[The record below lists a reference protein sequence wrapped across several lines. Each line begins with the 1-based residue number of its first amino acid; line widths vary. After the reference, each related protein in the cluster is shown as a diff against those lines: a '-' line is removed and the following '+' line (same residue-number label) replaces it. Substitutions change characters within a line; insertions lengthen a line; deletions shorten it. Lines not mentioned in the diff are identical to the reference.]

1 VARFA
6 AIPCPGAKM
15 KRLRDR
21 VAARVGLT
29 MAGLALA
36 GCGLPQKVMSA
47 FDSPL
52 HVASP
57 VQTSLG
63 YFTVTTD
70 DASAAVANAAALQQ
84 ATATCEALAAR
95 SRTIDTSA
103 SANNG
108 RHFFTLNFQCQ

>member
-1 VARFA
+1 MARFA

-84 ATATCEALAAR
+84 AR
-95 SRTIDTSA
+95 SRTINTSA

>member
-1 VARFA
+1 
-6 AIPCPGAKM
+6 M

-21 VAARVGLT
+21 VAALVGVT

-36 GCGLPQKVMSA
+36 GCGLPQKVLSA

-52 HVASP
+52 NVGTP

-63 YFTVTTD
+63 NFTVTAD

-84 ATATCEALAAR
+84 ATTTCQLLGAR

-103 SANNG
+103 SARNG

>member
-1 VARFA
+1 
-6 AIPCPGAKM
+6 M

-21 VAARVGLT
+21 VAALGGLT

-36 GCGLPQKVMSA
+36 GCGLPQKVLSA

-52 HVASP
+52 NVGAP
-57 VQTSLG
+57 VQTSFG
-63 YFTVTTD
+63 NFTVTAD

-84 ATATCEALAAR
+84 ATATCEALVAR
-95 SRTIDTSA
+95 SRTIGTSV